1 MIRRSDQ
8 KPVVMW
14 LLPLYSLCYYVSLVT
29 SFGWMKAHA
38 IVYYYLLPKMQLL
51 AELIALH
58 TLFLC

>member
-38 IVYYYLLPKMQLL
+38 IVYYYLLPKMQ
-51 AELIALH
+51 
-58 TLFLC
+58 